1 MQRRVAN
8 GAIRWIE
15 VPIYGGSRPHHVSYK
30 GEEMNKE
37 ESDRNAAIVYVLRVL
52 KNPMM
57 IMSPAKKEA
66 LTLAEEHGIMV
77 KELIETWADLAM
89 RV

>member
-1 MQRRVAN
+1 MT
-8 GAIRWIE
+8 
-15 VPIYGGSRPHHVSYK
+15 
-30 GEEMNKE
+30 KE
-37 ESDRNAAIVYVLRVL
+37 EATIKVLRVL

-66 LTLAEEHGIMV
+66 LTLAEEHGITV
-77 KELIETWADLAM
+77 ADLISEYEKIAM